1 MEKWVKALHSESE
14 GSCGSNPNP
23 VNHFHNIL
31 RFYDALPNFPFTT
44 SKTMCDYY
52 L

>member
-1 MEKWVKALHSESE
+1 MEKWVKVLHSESE

-23 VNHFHNIL
+23 VNHFHIL
-31 RFYDALPNFPFTT
+31 RFYDALPNFLFTT
-44 SKTMCDYY
+44 SKTMRDYY